1 MGEALLVRKG
11 GGAKGIPVSEFLGMT
26 KFAVDEIAVTSD
38 TQIYTVT
45 FNHSLGDVPKIVM
58 IFAENA
64 NFQLAAGSYEGY
76 ILQYEYVAAT
86 IRETVASDDCVQF
99 SCYIYGAKEVPSYVA
114 SQAYKPT
121 IITDTQFCIG
131 NSKPTSAKIK
141 AGTKYKIITMA

>member
-45 FNHSLGDVPKIVM
+45 FNHSLGAVPKIIM

-76 ILQYEYVAAT
+76 LLQYEYVAAT
-86 IRETVASDDCVQF
+86 IRETVASNDCVQF
-99 SCYIYGAKEVPSYVA
+99 SCYIYGTKEVPNSMPTDVR
-114 SQAYKPT
+114 KPT
-121 IITDTQFCIG
+121 IMTDTQFCIG
-131 NSKPTSAKIK
+131 DSKATSGKIK
-141 AGTKYKIITMA
+141 AGTKYTIITMT